1 MSQAFFELIIVWVTV
16 NFRGGYFYACP
27 FFSNFLHKLL
37 FLHLVSRS
45 QDQFKFLHAYQMAD
59 I

>member
-1 MSQAFFELIIVWVTV
+1 MSQAFFELIIVWVLM
-16 NFRGGYFYACP
+16 NFRGGYFYECA

-45 QDQFKFLHAYQMAD
+45 QDQFKLPQVYQMAD